1 MSESDTKVKK
11 SEGLVNYKKYV
22 GLSVFAGLIGALVM
36 GLVMTGILASMGL
49 PALAMMMA
57 LGLTIGLP
65 VSGGMSTVMGG
76 LAIHLF
82 DGALLGLIGAGVTLG
97 LKKWF
102 FVNGVRK
109 GFLVG
114 ILAGVV
120 LFIVFGLPVM
130 MLSLEKSMV
139 LAVSYYMASSSGM
152 SVAAV
157 MPMVKQKLTGMLPS
171 VLGAFFFVHLLLGI
185 TWGAILGAGAGMF
198 VSRES
203 SGRKEL
209 TCPACGMSFPTK
221 PMLMQHANSA
231 HQQKQNQSAGFKC
244 PACGMSFPTQEA
256 LMQHGQTAHGAKQE
270 THAHEH
276 FKCKACGAEFETQD
290 ELMAH
295 GKKSHSM

>member
-1 MSESDTKVKK
+1 M
-11 SEGLVNYKKYV
+11 NYKKYA

-65 VSGGMSTVMGG
+65 VSGGTSTVMGG

-97 LKKWF
+97 LRKWF
-102 FVNGVRK
+102 FVDGVRK

-114 ILAGVV
+114 LIAGIV
-120 LFIVFGLPVM
+120 LFVVFGLPVM

-139 LAVSYYMASSSGM
+139 LAVSYYMAGSSGM
-152 SVAAV
+152 PIAAV
-157 MPMVKQKLTGMLPS
+157 MPMVKQKLMGMLPS

-185 TWGAILGAGAGMF
+185 TWGVILGAGASMF
-198 VSRES
+198 VSRER
-203 SGRKEL
+203 SGKNEL
-209 TCPACGMSFPTK
+209 TCPTCGMTFPTQ
-221 PMLMQHANSA
+221 PLLTQHANSA
-231 HQQKQNQSAGFKC
+231 HQQKKNQAVGPKC
-244 PACGMSFPTQEA
+244 PACGMSFPSQEA
-256 LMQHGQTAHGAKQE
+256 LMQHGQNAHAAKQE

-276 FKCKACGAEFETQD
+276 FKCKACGAEFETQG

-295 GKKSHSM
+295 GKNSHSM